1 MGLLDDINHIKYYN
15 EIITIKIIKKD
26 LKSWAKLTKKEIRN
40 RIREER
46 RYAKV
51 KIDDLVRCDK
61 EDKI

>member
-15 EIITIKIIKKD
+15 EIITMKSIKKD

>member
-1 MGLLDDINHIKYYN
+1 MKS
-15 EIITIKIIKKD
+15 IKKD

>member
-15 EIITIKIIKKD
+15 EIITMKSIKKD

-46 RYAKV
+46 KYAKV
-51 KIDDLVRCDK
+51 KIDDLIRCDK